1 MAQLWASIS
10 VAVVLLML
18 TGILV
23 YQRQHLLFALVF
35 AIAMLAFVEAGF
47 RRRLDRFMVSVSIG
61 LSAVGAFVLL
71 DRYFWQIIVLSVL
84 AVGLYILWENLRELG
99 R

>member
-1 MAQLWASIS
+1 
-10 VAVVLLML
+10 VALVLLML

-23 YQRQHLLFALVF
+23 YQRQHLLSALVF
-35 AIAMLAFVEAGF
+35 AIAVFAFVEASF
-47 RRRLDRFMVSVSIG
+47 RKRLSRFMVSVSIG
-61 LSAVGAFVLL
+61 LSVVGAFVIL
-71 DRYFWQIIVLSVL
+71 DRFFWQIIVLSVL

>member
-1 MAQLWASIS
+1 
-10 VAVVLLML
+10 VLLML

-35 AIAMLAFVEAGF
+35 AIAVFAFVEASF
-47 RRRLDRFMVSVSIG
+47 RKRLSRFMASVSIG
-61 LSAVGAFVLL
+61 LSVVGAFVLL
-71 DRYFWQIIVLSVL
+71 DRFFWQIIVLSVL
-84 AVGLYILWENLRELG
+84 AAGLYILWENLRELG